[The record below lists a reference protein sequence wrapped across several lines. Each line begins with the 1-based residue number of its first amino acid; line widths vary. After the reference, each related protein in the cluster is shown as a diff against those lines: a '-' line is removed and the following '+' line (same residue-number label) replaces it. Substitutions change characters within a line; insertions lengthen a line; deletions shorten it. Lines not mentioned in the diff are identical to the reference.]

1 MKAMQIDWNPEKDIT
16 AVLQTPEYHALND
29 VAKLDILGD
38 TIFTL
43 HGDYLKLLGDLQDAY
58 GKGPSN
64 D

>member
-1 MKAMQIDWNPEKDIT
+1 MNVMQINWNPQTDMT
-16 AVLQTPEYHALND
+16 DVLQTPEYHALND

-38 TIFTL
+38 TIFML
-43 HGDYLKLLGDLQDAY
+43 HGDYVKLLGDTQEKY